1 MSEPE
6 WQIEPGW
13 QNDPCWQD
21 EPDWHLEQDWQ
32 IQPSPIYV
40 GKTWSLCHK
49 TFFVCDI
56 RIFVLS

>member
-1 MSEPE
+1 MSEPG

-13 QNDPCWQD
+13 QNEPCWQD

-40 GKTWSLCHK
+40 GKTWGQFYKS
-49 TFFVCDI
+49 FFVCDL
-56 RIFVLS
+56 RIFILS

>member
-13 QNDPCWQD
+13 QNEPCWQD

-40 GKTWSLCHK
+40 GKAWGQCHK
-49 TFFVCDI
+49 TFFVCEL
-56 RIFVLS
+56 RISVLS